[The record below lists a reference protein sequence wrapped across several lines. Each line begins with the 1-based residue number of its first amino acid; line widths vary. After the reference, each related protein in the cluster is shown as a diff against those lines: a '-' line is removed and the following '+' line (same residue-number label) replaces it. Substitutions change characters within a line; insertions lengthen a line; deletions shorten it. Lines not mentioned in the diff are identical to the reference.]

1 MEEFIQHGFSV
12 AVAAFLLA
20 RVERELRALRAAIET
35 LRHCPT
41 CTVSP
46 WRVSLAGTGAGE
58 PGEGVK

>member
-1 MEEFIQHGFSV
+1 MIEDFIQHGFSI

-20 RVERELRALRAAIET
+20 RVERELRALRGAIET

-46 WRVSLAGTGAGE
+46 WRLIKEDTDNEIQS
-58 PGEGVK
+58 

>member
-1 MEEFIQHGFSV
+1 MEDFIQHVFSV

-46 WRVSLAGTGAGE
+46 WRVTLAGSDPEQKEEAL
-58 PGEGVK
+58 

>member
-1 MEEFIQHGFSV
+1 MEDFIQHGFSV

-46 WRVSLAGTGAGE
+46 WRVTGPE
-58 PGEGVK
+58 REEEGR

>member
-1 MEEFIQHGFSV
+1 MIEDFIQHGFSI

-20 RVERELRALRAAIET
+20 RVERELRALRGAIET

-46 WRVSLAGTGAGE
+46 WRL
-58 PGEGVK
+58 VKEDDNADEIQG